1 MRTLA
6 LVLLALAINHPVSFM
21 AAPAINHTVLFMA
34 PSPAQDAVD
43 FDREIRPILEA
54 RCLKCHGHEK
64 RKGGLLLTSRK
75 GALQLG
81 DSGLPALV
89 PGKPQESQIF
99 RRITSTNDD
108 DRMPPSGKALTAAEV
123 ALLRRWIESGASWAA
138 EAPREK
144 HWAYVKAVRPAVPAV
159 GDGAWPIHDL
169 DKFILERLEAEGLRP
184 SPPADR
190 ARLIRRV
197 SLDLTGLPPSV
208 EEVDAFVGDGSPDAY
223 EKVVD
228 QLLASPRFGEHWAR
242 HWLDL
247 GRYADSNGFQ
257 ADQFRESWAFRDWV
271 IDAMNADMP
280 FDRFTIE
287 QIAGDLLPD
296 ATPAQRVA
304 TGFHRA
310 TTCNVEAGVD
320 PEENRVNQVIDRV
333 NTTATVWLGST
344 LECAQCHNH
353 KYDPFT
359 QVDYYRF
366 FAFFNGTPLE
376 VKQRAGVTFDFVG
389 PTMTLPMA
397 PQRRSEWEGLQRR
410 LEDLERE
417 RAKRPAPVAD
427 AWKELAERLR
437 RDKPKW
443 TVLETGP
450 IESTGG
456 EDFTVLEDKSVL
468 VGGVVPG
475 SSTYTVT
482 LPTTLERISAFK
494 LETLTHSS
502 LPGNGP
508 GRGDDQRPNFILSE
522 FAVAT
527 AEGATVEIHSA
538 KADYSQ
544 PKWDIEK
551 AIDGDQTTGWAI
563 AEQFAMPH
571 WATFRLKAP
580 FAGGPGTTLVFTL
593 DQNYGRGRTIG
604 RFRLSALTGSAE
616 AVDLSNDV
624 VKMLLK
630 ERPSPKEIEE
640 LRKLFPG
647 GDPETR
653 KLDEAIAAVKREM
666 ERIQPPTTL
675 VMVEMGAPRMTNLLK
690 RGNFLD
696 KGAEVRP
703 GVPEGLHPL
712 PADAPPNRL
721 GLARWL
727 IDRENPLVA
736 RVTVN
741 RWWSQ
746 IFGHGLVR
754 TPEDFGI
761 QGEKPTHPKLL
772 DWLAVEF
779 MDSGWSM
786 KRLLRRIVTSATYR
800 QSSRIPPAV
809 LEKDPQNFLYAR
821 GPRVRL
827 AAENIRDS
835 ALAASGLLSNR
846 TGGPPVM
853 PHQPAGLWRTVGRN
867 EPKWIESAG
876 EDRYRRG
883 IYVVWRRAAPYPSFV
898 NFDAS
903 DRASCVV
910 ERPRTNTPLQALTL
924 LNDPAYVET
933 ALALAG
939 RMLDRPGAAT
949 DEAKAEYGFRLC
961 VSRAPSAQEV
971 AALVAAFRRE
981 RDRFAR
987 APQLAR
993 ELVAGVKRWQP
1004 AAGTDPVALAAWF
1017 SVANVLLNLDET
1029 ITKG

>member
-1 MRTLA
+1 MRVVALIA
-6 LVLLALAINHPVSFM
+6 LVLIG
-21 AAPAINHTVLFMA
+21 APA
-34 PSPAQDAVD
+34 PAQDPVD
-43 FDREIRPILEA
+43 FDRDVRPILDA
-54 RCLKCHGHEK
+54 RCLKCHGPEK
-64 RKGGLLLTSRK
+64 RKGGLLLTGRK
-75 GALQLG
+75 AALQLG

-89 PGKPQESQIF
+89 AGKPQESQIF
-99 RRITSTNDD
+99 LRATSTDPD
-108 DRMPPSGKALTAAEV
+108 RRMPPSGKALSEAEIG
-123 ALLRRWIESGASWAA
+123 LLRRWIESGAPWGA

-144 HWAYVKAVRPAVPAV
+144 HWAYVKPVRPAVPAV
-159 GDGAWPIHDL
+159 RDGAWPVHDL
-169 DKFILERLEAEGLRP
+169 DRFILERLEAEGLRP
-184 SPPADR
+184 APPTDR

-197 SLDLTGLPPSV
+197 SLDLIGLPPSV
-208 EEVDAFVGDGSPDAY
+208 EEVDAFVADRSPDAV

-228 QLLASPRFGEHWAR
+228 RLLASPRFGEHWAR

-257 ADQFRESWAFRDWV
+257 ADQFRDSWAFRDWV

-287 QIAGDLLPD
+287 QIAGDLLSNP
-296 ATPAQRVA
+296 TPAQRVA

-333 NTTATVWLGST
+333 NTTATVWLGTT

-353 KYDPFT
+353 KFDPFT
-359 QVDYYRF
+359 QADYYRL
-366 FAFFNGTPLE
+366 FAYFNGTPLE

-397 PQRRSEWEGLQRR
+397 PERRAEWEGLQRR
-410 LEDLERE
+410 LEGLERE
-417 RAKRPAPVAD
+417 RAKRPSPAQD
-427 AWKELAERLR
+427 GWKELVERLR

-443 TVLETGP
+443 HVLEVGP

-456 EDFTVLEDKSVL
+456 EDFAPQEDGSVL
-468 VGGVVPG
+468 VGGRVPG

-482 LPTTLERISAFK
+482 VPTTLERITAFK
-494 LETLTHSS
+494 IETLTHST

-522 FAVAT
+522 FAVST
-527 AEGATVEIHSA
+527 SDGAAVEFHSA

-544 PKWDIEK
+544 PNWEVDK
-551 AIDGDQTTGWAI
+551 AIDGDQKTGWAI
-563 AEQFAMPH
+563 AEQFALPH
-571 WATFRLKAP
+571 WAAFRLKAP
-580 FAGGPGTTLVFTL
+580 LSGGPGTTLVFTL

-616 AVDLSNDV
+616 AVDLSTDV
-624 VKMLLK
+624 VKALLK
-630 ERPSPKEIEE
+630 ERASPKEVED
-640 LRKLFPG
+640 LRKQFPSV
-647 GDPETR
+647 DAETR
-653 KLDEAIAAVKREM
+653 KLDESIGAVKREI

-675 VMVEMGAPRMTNLLK
+675 VMVEMGMPRTTNLLK

-703 GVPEGLHPL
+703 GVPEAL
-712 PADAPPNRL
+712 PALPPNAPPNRL

-727 IDRENPLVA
+727 VDRENPLVA

-786 KRLLRRIVTSATYR
+786 KSLLRKIVTSATYR
-800 QSSRIPPAV
+800 QSSRIPPAL
-809 LEKDPQNFLYAR
+809 LEKDPLNLLYAR
-821 GPRVRL
+821 GPRVRM
-827 AAENIRDS
+827 AAESIRDS
-835 ALAASGLLSNR
+835 ALAASGLLSAR
-846 TGGPPVM
+846 MGGPPVM
-853 PHQPAGLWRTVGRN
+853 PYQPPGLWRTVGRN
-867 EPKWIESAG
+867 EPKWIESSG

-883 IYVVWRRAAPYPSFV
+883 VFVVWRRAAPYPSFV

-924 LNDPAYVET
+924 LNDPAFVEMT
-933 ALALAG
+933 LALAG
-939 RMLDRPGAAT
+939 RILAAPGAST
-949 DEAKAEYGFRLC
+949 DEARAEYGFRLC
-961 VSRAPSAQEV
+961 LSRPPTDAER
-971 AALVAAFRRE
+971 AALAEAYRRE

-987 APQLAR
+987 EPLLAR
-993 ELVAGVKRWQP
+993 ELIAAVKRWQP
-1004 AAGTDPVALAAWF
+1004 PQGSDPVALAAWF